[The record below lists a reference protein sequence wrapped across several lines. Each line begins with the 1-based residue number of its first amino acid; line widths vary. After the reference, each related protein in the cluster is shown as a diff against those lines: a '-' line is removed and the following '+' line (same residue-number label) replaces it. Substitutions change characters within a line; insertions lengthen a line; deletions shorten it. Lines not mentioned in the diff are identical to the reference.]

1 LKVSSFWA
9 TDDGWPYADTVDEI
23 VEVGDEPD
31 DDRLSLGVSAH
42 LWDGLNPL
50 EHQVLS
56 GRYGLNGNPV
66 LSMKQLQISTGLPR
80 GELRDALG
88 SGLAKLRINLGVH
101 SPPTRRA

>member
-1 LKVSSFWA
+1 MSSFWA